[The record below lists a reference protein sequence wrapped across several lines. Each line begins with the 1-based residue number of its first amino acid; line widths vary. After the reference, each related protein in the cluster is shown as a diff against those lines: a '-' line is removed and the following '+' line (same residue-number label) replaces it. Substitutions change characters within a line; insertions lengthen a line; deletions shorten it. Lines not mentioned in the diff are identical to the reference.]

1 MDRVVFGNNV
11 WKNSLMDRVW
21 NGKSWFGY
29 SPRWIGEQLDR
40 VLFGNYIWIESLM
53 GIFSNGQNLYWT
65 EVVWMESLVDRGIVG
80 QGCIWKFSLDRVS
93 GGQSL

>member
-1 MDRVVFGNNV
+1 
-11 WKNSLMDRVW
+11 
-21 NGKSWFGY
+21 
-29 SPRWIGEQLDR
+29 
-40 VLFGNYIWIESLM
+40 M